1 MDINLYSILSAT
13 IVTDIFMLLFIFITS
28 KNIVISQMPLWVNVI
43 CIFAIISRI
52 LFPIEFIL
60 YSNQI
65 DFFKIATK
73 TFDILYRNSVK
84 NILICIWC
92 VGTVIFSITYIKKY
106 FLLYK
111 KIKYIPQ
118 TKNIEV
124 LGILNKIKSENHFNF
139 KVTIILNKEI
149 NSPSEFGFFK
159 QFIFLP
165 DYKYKDEEIY
175 YILLHEMIHFV
186 NKSNWIKLFIRIVAL
201 IFWWN
206 PVIKLFEK
214 HIEFLLEVYTD
225 KYVIINKDKQAKINY
240 LNCILKIYCL
250 NSSKYTSNI
259 TNSLIAFSEEKIL
272 KKRFEIIKTPKTIN
286 ILLCISVF
294 IILFECIFI
303 SYKYI
308 IQPDYTYFSYDFVL
322 PKFDSTNSYFVK
334 ENSSYCLRYKGKIV
348 LKNLQRSDKNN
359 VEINLIQ

>member
-1 MDINLYSILSAT
+1 
-13 IVTDIFMLLFIFITS
+13 
-28 KNIVISQMPLWVNVI
+28 
-43 CIFAIISRI
+43 
-52 LFPIEFIL
+52 
-60 YSNQI
+60 
-65 DFFKIATK
+65 
-73 TFDILYRNSVK
+73 
-84 NILICIWC
+84 
-92 VGTVIFSITYIKKY
+92 VGAVIFLIDYIKKY

-118 TKNIEV
+118 TKNIEI
-124 LGILNKIKSENHFNF
+124 LRILNRIKLENNFNF
-139 KVTIILNKEI
+139 KVAIILNEEI
-149 NSPSEFGFFK
+149 DSPSEFGFFK

-175 YILLHEMIHFV
+175 YILLHEMIHFA

-225 KYVIINKDKQAKINY
+225 KYVIKNRDKQAKINY

-250 NSSKYTSNI
+250 NPSKYTSNI
-259 TNSLIAFSEEKIL
+259 TSSLITFSEEKIL
-272 KKRFEIIKTPKTIN
+272 KKRFEIIKTSKNIN
-286 ILLCISVF
+286 ILLCISIL
-294 IILFECIFI
+294 IIMFECIFV

-308 IQPDYTYFSYDFVL
+308 IQPGYIYFSYDFVL

-334 ENSSYCLRYKGKIV
+334 ENSDYCLHYKGKIV
-348 LKNLQRSDKNN
+348 LENLQKADKNN
-359 VEINLIQ
+359 EIKLIQ